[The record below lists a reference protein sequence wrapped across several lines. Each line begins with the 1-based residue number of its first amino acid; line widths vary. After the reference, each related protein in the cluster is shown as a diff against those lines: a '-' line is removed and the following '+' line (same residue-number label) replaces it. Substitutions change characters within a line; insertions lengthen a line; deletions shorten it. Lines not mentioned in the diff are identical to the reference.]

1 MDALLPKTAEAVP
14 TNGTAEGRVDTK
26 SLVESLLFVADHPAT
41 VEDLATALQV
51 QSEDVELAL
60 ETLRAEYQERGLRLQ
75 EQKGRVQL
83 VSAPEA
89 GPYIERFLGLESSGR
104 LSVAALET
112 LSIVCYRQPITRA
125 QIEAIRGV
133 DSTSVLRSLIRR
145 GIVEEVG
152 RADTVGHPI
161 LFGTTFELLQQ
172 FGLQSVH
179 DLPDWEEISE
189 QLEERAET

>member
-1 MDALLPKTAEAVP
+1 M
-14 TNGTAEGRVDTK
+14 DTK
-26 SLVESLLFVADHPAT
+26 SLVESLLFVADHPTT
-41 VEDLATALQV
+41 VEDLATVLQV
-51 QSEDVELAL
+51 NTEDVELAL
-60 ETLRAEYQERGLRLQ
+60 ETLRAEYQERGIRLQ
-75 EQKGRVQL
+75 QQDSRIQL

-89 GPYIERFLGLESSGR
+89 GPYVERFLGLETSGR
-104 LSVAALET
+104 LSIAALET

-152 RADTVGHPI
+152 RTDGVGHPI
-161 LFGTTFELLQQ
+161 LFGATFELLQQ

-189 QLEERAET
+189 QLEERADT

>member
-1 MDALLPKTAEAVP
+1 MLLTAEAV
-14 TNGTAEGRVDTK
+14 TADRKHSEGYVDTK
-26 SLVESLLFVADHPAT
+26 SLVESLLFVADHPT
-41 VEDLATALQV
+41 SVEDLATVLQV
-51 QSEDVELAL
+51 NTEDVELAL

-75 EQKGRVQL
+75 DQKGRVQL

-89 GPYIERFLGLESSGR
+89 GPFIERFLGLENSGR
-104 LSVAALET
+104 LSIAAMET
-112 LSIVCYRQPITRA
+112 LSIICYRQPITRA

-133 DSTSVLRSLIRR
+133 DSTSVLRSLVRR

-152 RADTVGHPI
+152 RTDTVGHPI

-179 DLPDWEEISE
+179 DLPDWKEISE
-189 QLEERAET
+189 QLEERADT

>member
-1 MDALLPKTAEAVP
+1 
-14 TNGTAEGRVDTK
+14 VDTK
-26 SLVESLLFVADHPAT
+26 SLVESLLFVADHPT
-41 VEDLATALQV
+41 SVEDLATVLQV
-51 QSEDVELAL
+51 NTEDVELAL

-75 EQKGRVQL
+75 DQKGRVQL

-89 GPYIERFLGLESSGR
+89 APYIERFLGLESSGR
-104 LSVAALET
+104 LSIAALET
-112 LSIVCYRQPITRA
+112 LSIICYRQPITRA

-133 DSTSVLRSLIRR
+133 DSTSVLRSLVRR

-152 RADTVGHPI
+152 RTDTVGHPI

-179 DLPDWEEISE
+179 DLPDWKEISE
-189 QLEERAET
+189 QLEERADT

>member
-1 MDALLPKTAEAVP
+1 MLLTAEAV
-14 TNGTAEGRVDTK
+14 TRNRKHSEGCVDTK
-26 SLVESLLFVADHPAT
+26 SLVESLLFVADHPT
-41 VEDLATALQV
+41 PVEDLATVLQV
-51 QSEDVELAL
+51 NTEDVELAL

-75 EQKGRVQL
+75 DQKGRVQL

-104 LSVAALET
+104 LSIAAMET
-112 LSIVCYRQPITRA
+112 LSIICYRQPITRA

-133 DSTSVLRSLIRR
+133 DSTSVLRSLVRR

-152 RADTVGHPI
+152 RTDTVGHPI

-179 DLPDWEEISE
+179 DLPDWKEISE
-189 QLEERAET
+189 QLEERADT

>member
-1 MDALLPKTAEAVP
+1 VSRTAKAVT
-14 TNGTAEGRVDTK
+14 TNGEYWEGRVDTK
-26 SLVESLLFVADHPAT
+26 SLVESLLFVADHPT
-41 VEDLATALQV
+41 SVEDLATVLQV
-51 QSEDVELAL
+51 HAEDVELSL

-75 EQKGRVQL
+75 DQKGRVQL

-104 LSVAALET
+104 LSIAALET
-112 LSIVCYRQPITRA
+112 LSIICYRQPITRA

-152 RADTVGHPI
+152 RTDTVGHPI

-179 DLPDWEEISE
+179 DLPDWEVISE